1 MPTLLILS
9 DDDARR
15 RAHLTGSLGRRHR
28 LVDAVSWAGVPTLM
42 ERDDIHGV
50 LVDASMAR
58 RLPFGELAWL
68 RRQHVGVAT
77 VVLVDPRGRELEL
90 FRLGRL
96 GVDGIV
102 LDTPTNGTP
111 QHLREALERA
121 LARAAG
127 RRVAARLAGH
137 APSLLVEG
145 VAWAVAHAHSDPGPA
160 DLARSTAR
168 SLRAFRRELRR
179 AQLPSPS
186 RILLWGRL
194 LRAAHLLDRD
204 DRAVEPVAHKLG
216 YSTASSLSRA
226 LRRETGLPPSEIRNR
241 GGVTCVL
248 DALLKGPDL
257 PPRWPAAAAARGG
270 RKVRTGNGLPRQ

>member
-9 DDDARR
+9 DDDPRR
-15 RAHLTGSLGRRHR
+15 RAHLTGSLRHRHR
-28 LVDAVSWAGVPTLM
+28 LVDALSWGAVPTLM
-42 ERDDIHGV
+42 EREDVHGV
-50 LVDASMAR
+50 LVDASVATR
-58 RLPFGELAWL
+58 IPFGELAWL
-68 RRQHVGVAT
+68 RRQHDGVAT

-102 LDTPTNGTP
+102 LDTPANGTP
-111 QHLREALERA
+111 RHLRDALERA
-121 LARAAG
+121 LARAVG
-127 RRVAARLAGH
+127 RRVAARLSGH
-137 APSLLVEG
+137 APELLVESL
-145 VAWAVAHAHSDPGPA
+145 AWAVAHAHSDPGPA
-160 DLARSTAR
+160 DLARSAAR
-168 SLRAFRRELRR
+168 SLRDFRSELRR
-179 AQLPSPS
+179 AQLPPPS

-216 YSTASSLSRA
+216 YSTASSLARA

-248 DALLKGPDL
+248 DALLQGPDL
-257 PPRWPAAAAARGG
+257 PPRWPRATAARGA
-270 RKVRTGNGLPRQ
+270 RRLSSRNGLPQR